1 MAGSTVLMIA
11 ILFNDFGAFVPTA
24 AINIREEINRS
35 GFPHE
40 RLNFPARR

>member
-1 MAGSTVLMIA
+1 MTDSPGIMTA
-11 ILFNDFGAFVPTA
+11 ILFNDFGAFVPMA
-24 AINIREEINRS
+24 AINFWAEINRP